1 MALTIQER
9 LKDLRVERGLTL
21 EQLAEQTH
29 LSKSA
34 LGSYEAD
41 EYKDISH
48 YALIELAKFYEVTVD
63 YLLGRSQTK
72 NHPNADLADLH
83 LSDEMIDLL
92 KSGRI
97 NTALLCELAVHPDFV
112 KLLADIQIYV
122 EGIAAT
128 QIQNLNAWVD
138 VARAEIMEK
147 YQPGEH
153 DKTAGVL

>member
-1 MALTIQER
+1 M
-9 LKDLRVERGLTL
+9 
-21 EQLAEQTH
+21 
-29 LSKSA
+29 
-34 LGSYEAD
+34 
-41 EYKDISH
+41 
-48 YALIELAKFYEVTVD
+48 KFYRVTAD
-63 YLLGRSQTK
+63 YLLGLTETK
-72 NHPNADLADLH
+72 NHPNADLADLR

>member
-1 MALTIQER
+1 MSLSIQER

-21 EQLAEQTH
+21 GQLAEQTG

-34 LGSYEAD
+34 LGSYETED
-41 EYKDISH
+41 FKDISH
-48 YALIELAKFYEVTVD
+48 YALIKLAKYYGVTAD
-63 YLLGRSQTK
+63 YLLGLTETK
-72 NHPNADLADLH
+72 SYPNADLADLR